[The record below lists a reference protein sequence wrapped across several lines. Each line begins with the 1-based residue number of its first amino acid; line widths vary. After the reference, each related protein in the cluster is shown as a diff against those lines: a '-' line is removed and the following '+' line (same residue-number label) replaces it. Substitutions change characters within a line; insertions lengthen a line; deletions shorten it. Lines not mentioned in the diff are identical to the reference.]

1 MLAVD
6 GASCGW
12 GASNK
17 YVQTAGYVAE
27 QKAGKALFKG
37 AFSTGNPSG
46 GWFNNPFD
54 LKFKN
59 VANTHVTQV
68 RRKAWGACPVSK

>member
-1 MLAVD
+1 
-6 GASCGW
+6 
-12 GASNK
+12 
-17 YVQTAGYVAE
+17 VAE